1 MLTVTRRYTT
11 MFDNIFKGLFDTEF
25 TAVVSI
31 TEFLL
36 CVGASL
42 LIGLLLSLS
51 YMYRSRY
58 TKSFLITLATL
69 PAVVCVVI
77 MMVNG
82 NVGTG
87 VAVAGAFSL
96 VRFRSVPGSAKE
108 IVMLFLA
115 MSAGLIAGMGY
126 IAFAFLFTVIMCLVI
141 VLYNRF
147 GIGFKKNA
155 EKYKS
160 IRITVPEDLDYTGV
174 FEELFNEYTKSYE
187 IVQVKTTNMGS
198 MFRLTYNIVLK
209 DPAKEHELIDRIRER
224 NGNLE
229 ISVSKQDTTDSQL

>member
-1 MLTVTRRYTT
+1 

-25 TAVVSI
+25 TAVIGLSD
-31 TEFLL
+31 FLL
-36 CVGASL
+36 CIGASIVLGIL
-42 LIGLLLSLS
+42 LALS

-58 TKSFLITLATL
+58 TKSFVITLATL

-96 VRFRSVPGSAKE
+96 VRFRSLPGTAKE

-115 MSAGLIAGMGY
+115 MSAGLITGMGY
-126 IAFAFLFTVIMCLVI
+126 IAFAFLFTVIMCI
-141 VLYNRF
+141 AFIIYNRLDM
-147 GIGFKKNA
+147 GCKRNA

-174 FEELFNEYTKSYE
+174 FDELFKEYTRSYDL
-187 IVQVKTTNMGS
+187 VQVKTTNMGS
-198 MFRLTYNIVLK
+198 MFRLTYDISLK
-209 DPAKEHELIDRIRER
+209 DPSKEHEMIDRIRER

-229 ISVSKQDTTDSQL
+229 ISVSKRDSNDSQL

>member
-1 MLTVTRRYTT
+1 
-11 MFDNIFKGLFDTEF
+11 MFENMFKGLFDTEF
-25 TAVVSI
+25 TAVI
-31 TEFLL
+31 GLKDFLL
-36 CVGASL
+36 CIASAL
-42 LIGLLLSLS
+42 VIGLLLSLS

-58 TKSFLITLATL
+58 TKSFVITIATL

-126 IAFAFLFTVIMCLVI
+126 IAFAFLFTVIMCI
-141 VLYNRF
+141 AFIIYNRLDM
-147 GIGFKKNA
+147 GCKRNT

-174 FEELFNEYTKSYE
+174 FYDLLKEYTKSYE
-187 IVQVKTTNMGS
+187 IVQVNNT
-198 MFRLTYNIVLK
+198 
-209 DPAKEHELIDRIRER
+209 
-224 NGNLE
+224 
-229 ISVSKQDTTDSQL
+229 

>member
-1 MLTVTRRYTT
+1 
-11 MFDNIFKGLFDTEF
+11 MFKDIFKGLFDTEF
-25 TAVVSI
+25 TAVVSL
-31 TEFLL
+31 ENFLS
-36 CVGASL
+36 CVGISL
-42 LIGLLLSLS
+42 VIGVLLALT

-58 TKSFLITLATL
+58 TKSFVITLATL

-126 IAFAFLFTVIMCLVI
+126 LAFSLLFAMLMCVVFLI
-141 VLYNRF
+141 YNRLDM
-147 GIGFKKNA
+147 GSKKNV
-155 EKYKS
+155 ERYKS
-160 IRITVPEDLDYTGV
+160 IRITIPEDLDYTGI
-174 FEELFNEYTKSYE
+174 FDEIFAEYTKSHE

-198 MFRLTYNIVLK
+198 MYRLTYNIALK
-209 DPAKEHELIDRIRER
+209 DPTKEKEMIDRIRER

-229 ISVSKQDTTDSQL
+229 ISVSTQASSDNQL